1 MALFS
6 PATLPVVFVKS
17 DCTQSRSGSV
27 KVHLHGTPI
36 ICRRSFLL
44 SSSPQRSAVM
54 PFRDPRRKLVRSSY
68 SSSSCSSSSS
78 TSSSFLM
85 DEFDF
90 GSEMEAELPDGGID
104 EEGSPWEGAVV
115 YRRDPSVTHL
125 EYCTTLERLGLGRYS
140 SDASRSKASSMG
152 IRVTRAV
159 KEFIN
164 GTAVQVSVDV
174 SRSDKTKGKL
184 RLDGIVRT
192 VITLP
197 CNRCA
202 EPAADCI
209 FSNFTLILTEEP
221 TQEQDANNWLIIGQ
235 GNSKIFDGN
244 GEDDDEDAFDLDD
257 VLHFPVEDNE
267 IDISK
272 QIRDTIHVE
281 IKITALCDPSC
292 KGLCLRCGTNLNRSN
307 CSCGAQDGQG
317 SGLLGDLRSR
327 VKNQQGS

>member
-6 PATLPVVFVKS
+6 PSILPLFFLNS
-17 DCTQSRSGSV
+17 DCTHSLLKST
-27 KVHLHGTPI
+27 KAHLHGTSI
-36 ICRRSFLL
+36 ICRGSLPPCSR
-44 SSSPQRSAVM
+44 PQPSLVM
-54 PFRDPRRKLVRSSY
+54 PLVAPSRNPFCSSH

-78 TSSSFLM
+78 TSSSFLVE
-85 DEFDF
+85 EFDF
-90 GSEMEAELPDGGID
+90 DSETEAELPDSGID
-104 EEGSPWEGAVV
+104 VEGSLWEGAVV

-159 KEFIN
+159 KEFTD

-174 SRSDKTKGKL
+174 SRSEKKKGKL

-192 VITLP
+192 VIALP

-202 EPAADCI
+202 EPAAECI
-209 FSNFTLILTEEP
+209 FSNFSLSLTEEP
-221 TQEQDANNWLIIGQ
+221 IQEHEPNNWLIIGQ
-235 GNSKIFDGN
+235 GNSKTFDGN
-244 GEDDDEDAFDLDD
+244 GEDDEEDAFDLDD
-257 VLHFPVEDNE
+257 VLHFPVEDSE

-292 KGLCLRCGTNLNRSN
+292 KGLCLKCGTNLNRST
-307 CSCGAQDGQG
+307 CSCGAQGGQE
-317 SGLLGDLRSR
+317 SGPLRDLRSR
-327 VKNQQGS
+327 VENQQG